1 MKQIRHL
8 WLITVSLLVLTACS
22 GGGDA
27 SSDDANDSTAT
38 DLPAVLQNGT
48 TTLDLGDYFMPFS
61 IYIPDSMRGIPTI
74 EETGY
79 GETVI
84 SVGSTFHMVAA
95 EGGDLNLFKTEMMND
110 LMYKN
115 TVVEEGED
123 FILYKSEIDGSFL
136 DPEFHFY
143 SVKTLN
149 GVPFEF
155 HDFNEEGGYA
165 ESVARFMLESVNHLI
180 VNQEAS

>member
-1 MKQIRHL
+1 MKATRYL
-8 WLITVSLLVLTACS
+8 WLIAVSLLVLTSCGA
-22 GGGDA
+22 GEET
-27 SSDDANDSTAT
+27 SSEEGADSTAT
-38 DLPAVLQNGT
+38 DLPVVLQRGT
-48 TTLDLGDYFMPFS
+48 TTLDLSDYFMPFS
-61 IYIPDSMRGIPTI
+61 IYIPDSMRGTPSV

-95 EGGDLNLFKTEMMND
+95 EGGDINQFKTEMMDD

-123 FILYKSEIDGSFL
+123 FVLYKSEIDGSFL

-143 SVKTLN
+143 SVKTVN
-149 GVPFEF
+149 GVTFEF

>member
-1 MKQIRHL
+1 MAF
-8 WLITVSLLVLTACS
+8 LTAC
-22 GGGDA
+22 GGGE
-27 SSDDANDSTAT
+27 TAT
-38 DLPAVLQNGT
+38 EESTETETSDLPAVLQNGT
-48 TTLDLGDYFMPFS
+48 TTLDLSDYFMPFS
-61 IYIPDSMRGIPTI
+61 IYIPDSMRGIPAI

-84 SVGSTFHMVAA
+84 SVGPTFHMVVA
-95 EGGDLNLFKTEMMND
+95 EGGDLNSFKTEMAND

-115 TVVEEGED
+115 TVVEEGEG
-123 FILYKSEIDGSFL
+123 FVLYKSEIDGSFL

-143 SVKTLN
+143 SVKTVN
-149 GVPFEF
+149 GVTFEF

-180 VNQEAS
+180 ANQEAS